1 MPPSKKSLWIIAEQ
15 RDGEITQDSIHLIG
29 EARRL
34 VETLRR
40 EGVVSVLALG
50 VAPKLLVEVFGPY
63 GVEEA
68 LRIKEAIGA
77 EVVLLTLGPLDEELP
92 LKRCWAMGAD
102 RIFQIEGPSCNYMD
116 HRSKA
121 MLLESAIQELRADLV
136 ICGKKSV
143 DSEGQQLGAWLAQ
156 LLGMSYISGATYV
169 KLEQKQNKQIIH
181 RALERGDR
189 EIIHCD
195 LPAVITVEM
204 GLNEPRYPTL
214 ANTLWALEQKIP
226 FIDGEKLCFDRDH
239 GGGSQQLESLIE
251 HSMPRPRPR
260 KVLAPDRK
268 ISAMD
273 RMKQVMSGGFK
284 EKEGRICRGTPQR
297 LGQRIVNVLK
307 ENGFIKDVKRRE
319 E

>member
-1 MPPSKKSLWIIAEQ
+1 L
-15 RDGEITQDSIHLIG
+15 D
-29 EARRL
+29 
-34 VETLRR
+34 TLRDIMKII
-40 EGVVSVLALG
+40 VCVKPVSLI
-50 VAPKLLVEVFGPY
+50 VARTGDNPDTQFVSAEDRVRLINPYDLV

-68 LRIKEAIGA
+68 LRIKETIGA

-102 RIFQIEGPSCNYMD
+102 RLFQIEGPSCNYPD

-121 MLLESAIQELRADLV
+121 TLLASAIQELGADLV

-143 DSEGQQLGAWLAQ
+143 DSEGQQVGAWLAQ
-156 LLGMSYISGATYV
+156 RLGTSYVSGATYV
-169 KLEQKQNKQIIH
+169 KLEQKQNKLIIH

-214 ANTLWALEQKIP
+214 PNTLWALEQKIP
-226 FIDGEKLCFDRDH
+226 FIDGEKLGLHKDH
-239 GGGSQQLESLIE
+239 EGGSQQLESLIE
-251 HSMPRPRPR
+251 HTMPRPRPR

-268 ISAMD
+268 TSAMD

-284 EKEGRICRGTPQR
+284 EKEGKICKDTPQR
-297 LGQRIVNVLK
+297 LGQRIIDVLK

-319 E
+319 D

>member
-1 MPPSKKSLWIIAEQ
+1 M
-15 RDGEITQDSIHLIG
+15 
-29 EARRL
+29 
-34 VETLRR
+34 
-40 EGVVSVLALG
+40 
-50 VAPKLLVEVFGPY
+50 
-63 GVEEA
+63 
-68 LRIKEAIGA
+68 
-77 EVVLLTLGPLDEELP
+77 
-92 LKRCWAMGAD
+92 KRCWAMGAD

-121 MLLESAIQELRADLV
+121 VLLASAIQELRADLV

-169 KLEQKQNKQIIH
+169 KLEQKQNKLIIH

-189 EIIHCD
+189 KIIHCD
-195 LPAVITVEM
+195 LPAVIT
-204 GLNEPRYPTL
+204 LS
-214 ANTLWALEQKIP
+214 I
-226 FIDGEKLCFDRDH
+226 
-239 GGGSQQLESLIE
+239 
-251 HSMPRPRPR
+251 PRPRPR

-284 EKEGRICRGTPQR
+284 EKEGKICRGTPQR